1 MSISVSYSVDNS
13 GFKDVQQLH
22 TYLLSSCYFECGEN
36 VVMCAMQMHDILNFD
51 NLAVSI
57 LSELRLQ
64 TNKCTN

>member
-1 MSISVSYSVDNS
+1 MSVSISYSVDNA
-13 GFKDVQQLH
+13 GLKGMQQLH

-36 VVMCAMQMHDILNFD
+36 VVMCAMQLYDILNLD
-51 NLAVSI
+51 NLAASI